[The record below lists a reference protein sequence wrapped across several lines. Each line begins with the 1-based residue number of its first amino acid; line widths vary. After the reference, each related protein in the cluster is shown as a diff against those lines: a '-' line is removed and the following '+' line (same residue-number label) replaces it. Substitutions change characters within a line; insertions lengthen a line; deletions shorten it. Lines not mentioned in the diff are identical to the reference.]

1 MLVLTLPI
9 LHAGMLR
16 KREAASLTQG
26 GPASPS
32 GCRDSRLGRDI
43 LERDLS
49 AASPCQWLVPSHT
62 CLPSWRCMENATKK
76 YTKITCSCQ
85 LQLRVLREDKGDGKQ
100 RF

>member
-26 GPASPS
+26 GPASTS
-32 GCRDSRLGRDI
+32 GCRDSKLGRDI

-62 CLPSWRCMENATKK
+62 CLPGWRCTEK
-76 YTKITCSCQ
+76 
-85 LQLRVLREDKGDGKQ
+85 EQ
-100 RF
+100 RNQEIYKNNSFLPTPAPSPERG